1 MDLKALLEG
10 YGLSA
15 GIAVWVLIGLAQL
28 LKNSLPDML
37 GFFKKDYEDAREF
50 KQKRVTEDAKIKN
63 LEYLSAMGSR
73 TYTEEQLTMM
83 TAEAQTQ
90 LSEANEYI
98 RKGIGDKLDV
108 ALQKIDTLESRVDG
122 LPEKVVDDLRADLR
136 AIAENWRV
144 AMLEYRHVQT
154 KLTIMTTLFR
164 ENYEEITG
172 KSIDVKDE

>member
-1 MDLKALLEG
+1 MDLKTLIES
-10 YGLSA
+10 YGLASA
-15 GIAVWVLIGLAQL
+15 IAVWVIIGLAQL
-28 LKNSLPDML
+28 LKNSIPDL
-37 GFFKKDYEDAREF
+37 IGFFKKDYEDAREF
-50 KQKRVTEDAKIKN
+50 KQKRVSEDAKIKN
-63 LEYLSAMGSR
+63 LQYLSAMGSR

-98 RKGIGDKLDV
+98 RKGIGDKLDM

-136 AIAENWRV
+136 MIAENWKT
-144 AMLEYRHVQT
+144 AMLEYRHIQT

-164 ENYEEITG
+164 DRYGETTE
-172 KSIDVKDE
+172 KDDE